1 MKKPSDE
8 QIIEGANLLLRLDP
22 SRNRGLYNSAM
33 RRPQSLL
40 AWIRT
45 DLKKYLGIRQRGLE
59 VSQVEHYNKA
69 SLKGV
74 EKTLSYIPDSVSLAA
89 EPAPRTGIPELG
101 VRGRRKDHDALP
113 EDIRLLWDKNA
124 DRWKQLAKMHYQ
136 LAQMVAKPG
145 YAACDG
151 NELCYQMRKLDDSI
165 REDYKRYDSW
175 QPSSAPKK
183 QGKKQAD
190 SVDNFTDIPEAD
202 LQACYSREAEGYWYH
217 HPKELSRCQGERT
230 SVHCCAL
237 SVRSPFRPISDRG
250 FIPLDCWAGSYRK
263 WDCLTFGSAATAPV
277 RPS

>member
-1 MKKPSDE
+1 MDKLFTEQIQQFLQLKKPSDE
-8 QIIEGANLLLRLDP
+8 QIIEGAKLLLRLDP

-190 SVDNFTDIPEAD
+190 SVDNFTDSMKTIQTARTTVSRGLGRKTQNEETLKNIQEAVNTLISLKQTFKPATVDKLKAIGITIP
-202 LQACYSREAEGYWYH
+202 
-217 HPKELSRCQGERT
+217 KN
-230 SVHCCAL
+230 
-237 SVRSPFRPISDRG
+237 
-250 FIPLDCWAGSYRK
+250 
-263 WDCLTFGSAATAPV
+263 
-277 RPS
+277 

>member
-1 MKKPSDE
+1 MDKLFTEQIQQFLLLKKPTDA
-8 QIIEGANLLLRLDP
+8 QIIEGATLLLRLDP

-45 DLKKYLGIRQRGLE
+45 DLRKYLGIRQRGLE
-59 VSQVEHYNKA
+59 VSQVEHYNKE

-74 EKTLSYIPDSVSLAA
+74 VKTLSYIPDSVSLAA

-183 QGKKQAD
+183 QEKKQAD
-190 SVDNFTDIPEAD
+190 SVDNFTDSMKTIQTARTAVSRGLGRKTQNEESLKNIQEAVNTLISLKQTFKPATVEKLKAIGITIP
-202 LQACYSREAEGYWYH
+202 
-217 HPKELSRCQGERT
+217 KN
-230 SVHCCAL
+230 
-237 SVRSPFRPISDRG
+237 
-250 FIPLDCWAGSYRK
+250 
-263 WDCLTFGSAATAPV
+263 
-277 RPS
+277 